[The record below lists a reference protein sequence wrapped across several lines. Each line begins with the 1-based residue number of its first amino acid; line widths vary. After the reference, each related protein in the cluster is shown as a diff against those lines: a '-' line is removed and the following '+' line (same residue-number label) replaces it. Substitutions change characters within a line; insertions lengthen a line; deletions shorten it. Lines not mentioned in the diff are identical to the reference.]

1 MPLFTYYIDMILC
14 SQNLFAISVIIWYNT
29 FIDLSLRKEFAMKLL
44 AIDGNS
50 ILNRAFYGIKLLSN
64 KNGVFTNA
72 VFGFMN
78 IYLKNIADVKPDA
91 VAVAFDLRSPTFRHK
106 AASYYK
112 ANRKGMPPE
121 LAQQLPIVKELLT
134 HMGVKVVECEG
145 FEADDILGTLAQ
157 SCTDSGDHCYVLTGD
172 RDSLQL
178 ISENVTVLLAT
189 NKETIHYDPA
199 RFNEDYGFSPIQL
212 IDFKALMGD
221 SSDNI
226 PGVPGIGEKTA
237 SSLIKEFG
245 TIEELYEKY
254 PDSTLTKG
262 VKSKLEN
269 GRKSAEE
276 SKWLATIV
284 RDAPIDKDPAGY
296 VPCQTDTAAVSRLLS
311 ELEMFKLLDKLGISA
326 SAASSAP
333 AENDTETT
341 IVEEIN
347 ITVYPLTDTIISALE
362 NCEYIFRDGSLSIR
376 HESNVFTTENSNLI
390 LKFFA
395 SDCKKS
401 TDDAKPHYRYAF
413 AHGGELRNICNDAAV
428 SGYLLNSAAADYA
441 VEKLCAEY
449 GVHYYADLGENA
461 DLASLKGLTEKL
473 RQNISDAEMTDLLEN
488 IELPLTEVLASMEHT
503 GICIDKK
510 GVEDFGQALSEMIEE
525 TQQMIYDDAGHEFN
539 ISSPKQLGTVLFE
552 EMGLPAKKKTKS
564 GYSTNAEVL
573 EELRNHSPIVD
584 NVLKYRQYTK
594 LNSTYVTGLLD
605 KIAPDGRIHTCF
617 KQTETRTGRI
627 SSTEPNMQNIPVR
640 TELGAQM
647 RKFFTAAKGK
657 TLVDADYSQIELRVM
672 AHLCGDENMI
682 SAFTSG
688 EDFHTSTAAQVFDM
702 PVFMVTPE
710 MRSAAKAVNFG
721 IIYGIGAF
729 SLSKD
734 IGTSV
739 AMAKKYIAD
748 YLARFLKVKE
758 FTDSVVNEAEAT
770 GCVTTMFGRKRRIP
784 ELSSSNK
791 MLQAAGRRIAMNTP
805 VQGTAAD
812 LIKIAMINVY
822 RRLKEE
828 NLDARL
834 ILQVHDELILES
846 SEADSQRAAQLLSE
860 EMQRVYDMKVP
871 LAVDVH
877 TGFSWYD
884 AKG

>member
-1 MPLFTYYIDMILC
+1 
-14 SQNLFAISVIIWYNT
+14 
-29 FIDLSLRKEFAMKLL
+29 MKLL

-50 ILNRAFYGIKLLSN
+50 ILNRAYYGIRLLSN

-91 VAVAFDLRSPTFRHK
+91 IAVAFDLRSPTFRHK
-106 AASYYK
+106 AVSYYK

-121 LAQQLPIVKELLT
+121 LAQQLPLIKELLT
-134 HMGVKVVECEG
+134 HLGIKVLECEG
-145 FEADDILGTLAQ
+145 FEADDILGTLAK
-157 SCTDSGDHCYVLTGD
+157 SCTNSGDHCFVLTGD

-178 ISENVTVLLAT
+178 ICDNVTVLLAT
-189 NKETIHYDPA
+189 NKETIHYDKS
-199 RFNEDYGFSPIQL
+199 RFTEDYGFEPIRL
-212 IDFKALMGD
+212 IDLKALMGD

-237 SSLIKEFG
+237 SALVKEYG
-245 TIEELYEKY
+245 TIENLYEKY
-254 PDSTLTKG
+254 ADSSLTKG
-262 VKSKLEN
+262 VKAKLEN
-269 GRKSAEE
+269 GKASAKE

-284 RDAPIDKDPAGY
+284 RDAPIETSTSAYIPA
-296 VPCQTDTAAVSRLLS
+296 PQDTMAVSRLLS

-326 SAASSAP
+326 AESVSEIRQEETDSPEELSLISSL
-333 AENDTETT
+333 
-341 IVEEIN
+341 
-347 ITVYPLTDTIISALE
+347 LTDDII
-362 NCEYIFRDGSLSIR
+362 GSLSECSYILR
-376 HESNVFTTENSNLI
+376 EGKLFVRSGENIYTADSEELI
-390 LKFFA
+390 LKFFG
-395 SDCKKS
+395 SECRKS
-401 TDDAKPHYRYAF
+401 TDDSKPHYRYAMKR
-413 AHGGELRNICNDAAV
+413 GGELRNIVNDAAV
-428 SGYLLNSAAADYA
+428 SGYLLNSSASDYTI
-441 VEKLCAEY
+441 EKLCAEY
-449 GVHYYADLGENA
+449 GVRYYSDQEENA
-461 DLASLKGLTEKL
+461 DIASLDGLIKKL
-473 RQNISDAEMTDLLEN
+473 RSNIEEQGMTPLLES
-488 IELPLTEVLASMEHT
+488 IELPLTEVLASMEDI
-503 GICIDKK
+503 GICINRQ
-510 GVEDFGQALSEMIEE
+510 GVEEFGVSLSEKIEE
-525 TQQMIYDDAGHEFN
+525 TQQIIYDYAGHEFN

-552 EMGLPAKKKTKS
+552 ELGLPAKKKTKS
-564 GYSTNAEVL
+564 GYSTSAEVL
-573 EELRNHSPIVD
+573 EELRNRSPIVD

-594 LNSTYVTGLLD
+594 LNSTYVTGLTD
-605 KIAPDGRIHTCF
+605 KIAADGRIHTCF

-640 TELGAQM
+640 TELGSQM
-647 RKFFTAAKGK
+647 RKFFTAAPGK

-682 SAFTSG
+682 AAFTSG
-688 EDFHTSTAAQVFDM
+688 EDFHTATAAQVFDM

-734 IGTSV
+734 IGISV
-739 AMAKKYIAD
+739 AQAKKYIAD
-748 YLARFLKVKE
+748 YLARFPKVNS
-758 FTDSVVNEAEAT
+758 FTEGVVNEAMKT
-770 GCVTTMFGRKRRIP
+770 GCVTTMLGRKRRIP

-791 MLQAAGRRIAMNTP
+791 ILQAAGKRIAMNTP

-828 NLDARL
+828 KLDAKL

-846 SEADSQRAAQLLSE
+846 SVEDAQRAAELLKD
-860 EMQRVYDMKVP
+860 EMQKVYNMKVP
-871 LAVDVH
+871 LTVDVH
-877 TGFSWYD
+877 IGFSWYD